1 MMRFAFDL
9 FSRDDDGGPKD
20 FVARVMVRDVP
31 DAVVREG
38 KLYIPSEGPRNGGIY
53 VEAKVLDLD
62 ALEPPAP
69 IGKFI
74 DHEV

>member
-1 MMRFAFDL
+1 
-9 FSRDDDGGPKD
+9 
-20 FVARVMVRDVP
+20 VP

-38 KLYIPSEGPRNGGIY
+38 KLYVPSEGPRNGGVY